1 MGRRIRWT
9 LAGAGLA
16 AAALTAGMVVVVD
29 GDRVTTA
36 AADPPDIPISPVL
49 PVSSVSSVS
58 PEDTAISPVAS
69 TSEVPYPDLSSVARE
84 VSAAVTAASHGTS
97 VGFVLYDRE
106 SGKELASLDADR
118 PYYTASVVK
127 LLIAIDEVH
136 STGTWALPDADAVE
150 DLTDMLEGSNDA
162 IASAFWE
169 QNGGNAIVTRTAD
182 LLGLS
187 NTTPPADPTQWGMA
201 KTSAHDVLATY
212 EYLLDVIPDEVAAPL
227 LAALGNARNPAD
239 DGWDQFFGIPD
250 GLPGRPWQIKQGW
263 MILRN
268 ALVLNTTGVV
278 GARYVVVL
286 LTQQPL
292 VSSAKGRAAVT
303 AGIKTLA
310 PLLSQLDAT

>member
-9 LAGAGLA
+9 LTAAGLA

-29 GDRVTTA
+29 GHRATPA
-36 AADPPDIPISPVL
+36 AAP
-49 PVSSVSSVS
+49 SSSSAPSSES
-58 PEDTAISPVAS
+58 PEDTAVSPVAS
-69 TSEVPYPDLSSVARE
+69 TSEVPYPDLSSVASE
-84 VSAAVTAASHGTS
+84 VSEAVTAASRGTS

-127 LLIAIDEVH
+127 LLIAIDEVR
-136 STGTWALPDADAVE
+136 SNGGWALPDADAVE

-169 QNGGNAIVTRTAD
+169 QNGGNAIVTRTAA
-182 LLGLS
+182 LIGLAH
-187 NTTPPADPTQWGMA
+187 TTPPADPTQWGMA
-201 KTSAHDVLATY
+201 KTSASDVVTTY
-212 EYLLDVIPDEVAAPL
+212 EYLLDEIPDEVAAPL
-227 LAALGNARNPAD
+227 LAALGHARNPAD
-239 DGWDQFFGIPD
+239 DGWDQYFGIPD
-250 GLPGRPWQIKQGW
+250 GLPGRSWQIKQGW

-278 GARYVVVL
+278 GGRYVVVL
-286 LTQQPL
+286 MTQQPL
-292 VSSAKGRAAVT
+292 VSSAKGREAVT

-310 PLLSQLDAT
+310 PLLGRLDAT

>member
-1 MGRRIRWT
+1 MGRRIHWT
-9 LAGAGLA
+9 LAGAALA
-16 AAALTAGMVVVVD
+16 AAALTAGTVVAVD
-29 GDRVTTA
+29 GHRATTVAVTS
-36 AADPPDIPISPVL
+36 DPPSASSASSASS
-49 PVSSVSSVS
+49 SSV
-58 PEDTAISPVAS
+58 SPVAS
-69 TSEVPYPDLSSVARE
+69 TSEVPYPDLSSVAAE
-84 VSAAVTAASHGTS
+84 VSDAVTAASRGTS

-106 SGKELASLDADR
+106 SGKQLAAVDADT

-127 LLIAIDEVH
+127 LLIAIDEVR
-136 STGTWALPDADAVE
+136 SNGGWALPDADAVE

-169 QNGGNAIVTRTAD
+169 QNGGTAIVTRTAA
-182 LLGLS
+182 LIGLEH
-187 NTTPPADPTQWGMA
+187 TTPPTDPAQWGMA
-201 KTSAHDVLATY
+201 KTSASDVVTTY
-212 EYLLDVIPDEVAAPL
+212 EYLTDVIPDEVAAPL

-239 DGWDQFFGIPD
+239 DGWDQYFGIPD

-278 GARYVVVL
+278 GGRYVVVL
-286 LTQQPL
+286 MTQQPL

-310 PLLSQLDAT
+310 PLLAQLDAT

>member
-9 LAGAGLA
+9 LTAAGLA

-29 GDRVTTA
+29 GHRATPA
-36 AADPPDIPISPVL
+36 AAP
-49 PVSSVSSVS
+49 SSSSAPSASSSGS
-58 PEDTAISPVAS
+58 PEDTAVSPVAS
-69 TSEVPYPDLSSVARE
+69 TSEVPYPDLSSVASE
-84 VSAAVTAASHGTS
+84 VSEAVTAASRGTS

-127 LLIAIDEVH
+127 LLIAIDEVR
-136 STGTWALPDADAVE
+136 SNGGWALPDADAVE

-169 QNGGNAIVTRTAD
+169 QNGGNAIVTRTAA
-182 LLGLS
+182 LIGLAH
-187 NTTPPADPTQWGMA
+187 TTPPTDPTQWGMA
-201 KTSAHDVLATY
+201 KTSASDVVTTY
-212 EYLLDVIPDEVAAPL
+212 EYLLDEIPDEVAAPL

-239 DGWDQFFGIPD
+239 DGWDQYFGIPD
-250 GLPGRPWQIKQGW
+250 GLPGRSWQIKQGW

-278 GARYVVVL
+278 GGRYVVVL
-286 LTQQPL
+286 MTQQPL
-292 VSSAKGRAAVT
+292 VSSAKGREAVT

-310 PLLSQLDAT
+310 PLLGRLDAT

>member
-1 MGRRIRWT
+1 MGRRIRRT
-9 LAGAGLA
+9 LAAAGLA
-16 AAALTAGMVVVVD
+16 AAALTAGTVVVVD
-29 GDRVTTA
+29 RTTPA
-36 AADPPDIPISPVL
+36 SAPSPAL
-49 PVSSVSSVS
+49 
-58 PEDTAISPVAS
+58 PEDTAVSPVAS
-69 TSEVPYPDLSSVARE
+69 TSSVPYPDLSSVAGE
-84 VSAAVTAASHGTS
+84 VSDAVTAASRGTS

-127 LLIAIDEVH
+127 LLIAIDEVR
-136 STGTWALPDADAVE
+136 SNDGWALPDAGAVE

-169 QNGGNAIVTRTAD
+169 QNGGTEIVTRTAA
-182 LLGLS
+182 LIGLPH
-187 NTTPPADPTQWGMA
+187 TTPPSDPAEWGMA
-201 KTSAHDVLATY
+201 KTSAADVVATY

-239 DGWDQFFGIPD
+239 DGWDQYFGIPD

-278 GARYVVVL
+278 GGRYVVVL
-286 LTQQPL
+286 MTQQPS
-292 VSSAKGRAAVT
+292 VSSAKGREAVT

-310 PLLSQLDAT
+310 PLLGQLDAT

>member
-1 MGRRIRWT
+1 MGRRIRRT
-9 LAGAGLA
+9 LAAAGLT
-16 AAALTAGMVVVVD
+16 AAALTTGMVA
-29 GDRVTTA
+29 VTDAHRAT
-36 AADPPDIPISPVL
+36 
-49 PVSSVSSVS
+49 PVSPSASAAPGSVD
-58 PEDTAISPVAS
+58 DTAISPVAS
-69 TSEVPYPDLSSVARE
+69 TTSYPDLSSVAGS
-84 VSAAVTAASHGTS
+84 VSDAVTAASRGTD

-106 SGKELASLDADR
+106 SDKELASVDADS

-127 LLIAIDEVH
+127 LLIAIDEVRQD
-136 STGTWALPDADAVE
+136 GTWALPDAEAVE

-169 QNGGNAIVTRTAD
+169 RNGGNAIVTRTAA

-187 NTTPPADPTQWGMA
+187 HTTPPTDPTQWGMA
-201 KTSAHDVLATY
+201 KTSASDVVATY
-212 EYLLDVIPDEVAAPL
+212 EYLLDVVPDEVAAPL
-227 LAALGNARNPAD
+227 LAALAGARNPAD
-239 DGWDQFFGIPD
+239 DGWDQYFGIPD
-250 GLPGRPWQIKQGW
+250 GLAGRSWQIKQGW

-278 GARYVVVL
+278 SGRYVVVL
-286 LTQQPL
+286 LTQQPS

>member
-1 MGRRIRWT
+1 MGRRIRRT
-9 LAGAGLA
+9 LA
-16 AAALTAGMVVVVD
+16 AAGLTAATLTAGMVVVTDAHRATPVSPS
-29 GDRVTTA
+29 VSA
-36 AADPPDIPISPVL
+36 ASAPPD
-49 PVSSVSSVS
+49 
-58 PEDTAISPVAS
+58 DTAISPVAS
-69 TSEVPYPDLSSVARE
+69 TTSYPDLSSVAG
-84 VSAAVTAASHGTS
+84 SLSDAVTAASRGTD

-106 SGKELASLDADR
+106 SDKELASVAAES

-127 LLIAIDEVH
+127 LLIAIDEVRQD
-136 STGTWALPDADAVE
+136 GTWALPDAEAVE

-169 QNGGNAIVTRTAD
+169 RNGGNAIVTRTAE
-182 LLGLS
+182 LIGLS
-187 NTTPPADPTQWGMA
+187 HTTPPTDPTQWGMA
-201 KTSAHDVLATY
+201 KTSASDVLATY

-227 LAALGNARNPAD
+227 LAALAGARNPAD
-239 DGWDQFFGIPD
+239 DGWDQYFGIPD
-250 GLPGRPWQIKQGW
+250 GLAGRSWQIKQGW

-278 GARYVVVL
+278 SGRYVVVL
-286 LTQQPL
+286 LTQQPS